1 MQVAKYLSSA
11 PKAVKTYISDL
22 EEQIS
27 NLSQIGLA
35 LSKERDMSKL
45 LEMILLE
52 AKRISNS
59 DGGTLYMMT
68 DDKKLKFEIMM
79 TDSLDFHMGGTS
91 GEDIPFYPV
100 KLYDDEGEPNNSMVA
115 AYVGFTSTSI
125 SSKSSR
131 GI

>member
-1 MQVAKYLSSA
+1 MTKKQSYSSQEVSKYLTKA
-11 PKAVKTYISDL
+11 PRAVTAYIYDL
-22 EEQIS
+22 EQQIQ

-68 DDKKLKFEIMM
+68 GDKRLKFEIMM
-79 TDSLDFHMGGTS
+79 TDSLDFHMG
-91 GEDIPFYPV
+91 
-100 KLYDDEGEPNNSMVA
+100 
-115 AYVGFTSTSI
+115 
-125 SSKSSR
+125 
-131 GI
+131 

>member
-1 MQVAKYLSSA
+1 MTKKQTYSSQEVSKYLSKAPGAVSA
-11 PKAVKTYISDL
+11 YISDL
-22 EEQIS
+22 EQQIQ

-68 DDKKLKFEIMM
+68 AVSYTHLTLPTI
-79 TDSLDFHMGGTS
+79 LL
-91 GEDIPFYPV
+91 V
-100 KLYDDEGEPNNSMVA
+100 
-115 AYVGFTSTSI
+115 
-125 SSKSSR
+125 
-131 GI
+131 

>member
-59 DGGTLYMMT
+59 DGGTLYT
-68 DDKKLKFEIMM
+68 VSYTHLTLPTNRE
-79 TDSLDFHMGGTS
+79 
-91 GEDIPFYPV
+91 V
-100 KLYDDEGEPNNSMVA
+100 
-115 AYVGFTSTSI
+115 
-125 SSKSSR
+125 
-131 GI
+131 

>member
-52 AKRISNS
+52 AKEFQI
-59 DGGTLYMMT
+59 L
-68 DDKKLKFEIMM
+68 
-79 TDSLDFHMGGTS
+79 
-91 GEDIPFYPV
+91 
-100 KLYDDEGEPNNSMVA
+100 MVERC
-115 AYVGFTSTSI
+115 T
-125 SSKSSR
+125 
-131 GI
+131 